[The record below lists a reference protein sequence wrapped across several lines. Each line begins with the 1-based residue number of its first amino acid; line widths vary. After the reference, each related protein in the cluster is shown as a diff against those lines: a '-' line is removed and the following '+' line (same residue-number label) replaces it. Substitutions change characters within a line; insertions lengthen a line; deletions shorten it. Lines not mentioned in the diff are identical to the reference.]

1 MVTKQIIQEKLDNLT
16 EEQLNQVYEIIEQ
29 LSSSE
34 QPMKKPSLMSQLQKI
49 FLDNLDDISAWDR
62 AIDQIN
68 NREQN
73 QEKIKQLF
81 QSWAK
86 LDDEN
91 EQKEILKIIESLEGV
106 SI

>member
-34 QPMKKPSLMSQLQKI
+34 QPVKKPSLMSQLQKI
-49 FLDNLDDISAWDR
+49 SIDNLDDLFAWDQ

-68 NREQN
+68 NSQQN

-81 QSWAK
+81 ESWAK